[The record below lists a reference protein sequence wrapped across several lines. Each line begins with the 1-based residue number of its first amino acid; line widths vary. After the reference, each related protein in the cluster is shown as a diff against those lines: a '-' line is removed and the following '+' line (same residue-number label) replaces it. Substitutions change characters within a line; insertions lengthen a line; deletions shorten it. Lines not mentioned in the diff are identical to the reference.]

1 MNILSSQNRLIQ
13 WCATVLL
20 LLASTVVL
28 ADAYPNKPIKAI
40 VPFAAGSATDQIG
53 RAFAVKMSEV
63 LGQPVVV
70 ENRPGANGMI
80 GADAV
85 AKAPA
90 DGYTLLFGTN
100 STNAA
105 LKSLVKS
112 LPYNQDT
119 AFTPFG
125 YFGSVTLI
133 VAINNDVPAKTLGGF
148 IALAKADPEKITFAY
163 ASTSQRVSSEML
175 ASVAGIKMTGISYK
189 SGPNAMTD
197 LIGGQVNMFTADFAV
212 MLPQVQSG
220 KVRGLAVTSLKRSPA
235 IPELPTVNESLGIKN
250 YELIAFFAAFGPAG
264 MPKDAVMK
272 LNKAVNEAAKS
283 KELIE
288 RFSSLGF
295 ETQPGSPE
303 MLDKKIK
310 LETIK
315 WAKAIKE
322 AGMEA

>member
-1 MNILSSQNRLIQ
+1 MKRTIFLKY
-13 WCATVLL
+13 
-20 LLASTVVL
+20 LASALLTISTSFAL
-28 ADAYPNKPIKAI
+28 ADNYPSKPIKAI
-40 VPFAAGSATDQIG
+40 VPFAPGSATDQIG
-53 RAFAVKMSEV
+53 RAFAAKMAES

-80 GADAV
+80 GADVV
-85 AKAPA
+85 AKSPA

-105 LKSLVKS
+105 LKSLVKN

-119 AFTPFG
+119 AFTPIG
-125 YFGSVTLI
+125 YFGSVPLI
-133 VAINNDVPAKTLGGF
+133 VAINNDVPAKSLNGF
-148 IALAKADPEKITFAY
+148 VSIAKANPGKMTFAY

-175 ASVAGIKMTGISYK
+175 ASAADIKMTGVSYK

-212 MLPQVQSG
+212 TLPQVQAG
-220 KVRGLAVTSLKRSPA
+220 KIRGLAVTSLKRSPA
-235 IPELPTVNESLGIKN
+235 IPELPTVNEALGIKN

-272 LNKAVNEAAKS
+272 LNKAINDAAKS
-283 KELIE
+283 KELTE
-288 RFSSLGF
+288 RFASMGF

-303 MLDKKIK
+303 ALDQKIK
-310 LETIK
+310 LETVK
-315 WAKAIKE
+315 WAKAIKA
-322 AGMEA
+322 AGMEAE